1 MAFASLT
8 IDLNA
13 RLANI
18 ERDLGRMSH
27 IAEKQAQRMQSA
39 FAGVGKTLGALGV
52 GASVAG
58 LGAMVKT
65 SIDAADA
72 ISKLSVKTGIAVE
85 NLAGWQHVADLSGLA
100 TEQFE
105 MAVGKLNTVIVK
117 TPEKLRAVGVTAT
130 DAHGALLQLSDVF
143 ARVEDPTRRA
153 ALAAELF
160 GERVG
165 RDMTVA
171 LSQGRGAIED
181 LIRQGQE
188 LNPVTAE
195 LAKNAEQFNDALRTL
210 SKRADAA
217 AVSLAG
223 PLVKSVNQI
232 IERFLAGEKAGRGFA
247 ESLFNA
253 VFSGG
258 NKLSDRA
265 RKLNKDLE
273 EALSVLS
280 QREANAAAN
289 RSRLGPLGQQVI
301 DARLQSAR
309 QRVADL
315 RAELKQIN
323 AEANALL
330 KQAPSTTGPK
340 IGNDAVDRVFGARKS
355 DSAAKA
361 AFKRGIEAQNTE
373 FERAMDLED
382 YRIEQQTKAMLEA
395 RANALAETDQAFA
408 MDEDRAAQA
417 EREAAT
423 LGRLRDGYID
433 LIDPV
438 QRYREQLDEVQ
449 KLGELGL
456 LNADQV
462 TEATFAIQEQIDAIN
477 TVGDKLQDT
486 KDFAKE
492 FGLTF
497 NSALEDALVNG
508 KKFSDVLKSLE
519 QDIARIIIRKSVT
532 EPLGNAASQIF
543 SSIFKGIGSI
553 FGGGKASGGPV
564 YPGKYYVVGEN
575 GPEVLV
581 PNAAGTVIPNTK
593 LGGGGVTIVQNIS
606 VDSRSDRSSIMS
618 AMSAAKDAAKAEI
631 LQSMQRGGTF
641 ARAAGRA

>member
-1 MAFASLT
+1 MATTKASIELTATDRTRGAFASAERSLHGLVSSAGR
-8 IDLNA
+8 LNG
-13 RLANI
+13 L
-18 ERDLGRMSH
+18 L
-27 IAEKQAQRMQSA
+27 
-39 FAGVGKTLGALGV
+39 
-52 GASVAG
+52 AG
-58 LGAMVKT
+58 LGGGLAVGGLVSMVKT

-181 LIRQGQE
+181 LIRQGQD

-340 IGNDAVDRVFGARKS
+340 IGNDAVDKVFDRATGGKG
-355 DSAAKA
+355 AAKA
-361 AFKRGIEAQNTE
+361 RKLDDLSQMPEVLIAKQRNEVLADLNRQAVEDAAREFALFDGPAFEAE
-373 FERAMDLED
+373 SRALEQFKADLEGL
-382 YRIEQQTKAMLEA
+382 ISGTTLAKTEA
-395 RANALAETDQAFA
+395 FQRNVEVLNRAFFDGHIG
-408 MDEDRAAQA
+408 AAQY
-417 EREAAT
+417 EEAMAKLT
-423 LGRLRDGYID
+423 ESTDELTEKAKDANDIARD
-433 LIDPV
+433 L
-438 QRYREQLDEVQ
+438 
-449 KLGELGL
+449 
-456 LNADQV
+456 
-462 TEATFAIQEQIDAIN
+462 
-477 TVGDKLQDT
+477 
-486 KDFAKE
+486 
-492 FGLTF
+492 GLTF
-497 NSALEDALVNG
+497 SSAFEDAIVSG
-508 KKFSDVLKSLE
+508 KSFNEILRGIYQDVLRLTV
-519 QDIARIIIRKSVT
+519 RKTVT
-532 EPLGNAASQIF
+532 EPL
-543 SSIFKGIGSI
+543 
-553 FGGGKASGGPV
+553 
-564 YPGKYYVVGEN
+564 
-575 GPEVLV
+575 
-581 PNAAGTVIPNTK
+581 AAGFSGLLSNFK
-593 LGGGGVTIVQNIS
+593 LPGFAVGTDYVPRDMVAVVHQGERIVPAAENRRGGWGGVSVNMTVVTQDAGSFRKSAGQIQADLAFAVQGA
-606 VDSRSDRSSIMS
+606 RR
-618 AMSAAKDAAKAEI
+618 
-631 LQSMQRGGTF
+631 F
-641 ARAAGRA
+641 A